1 MKFRRAIAL
10 FAVLGV
16 LLHAELIARHHVSSQ
31 EAFARDIGL
40 SLALSDICRADGGP
54 MQDRA
59 SGTSEADPVE
69 KKADCPPC
77 TGMMPAA
84 APPPAI
90 SLPIRCETVATMR
103 AAPFDAP
110 ARHRVT
116 TAWFPP
122 RGPPL
127 RA

>member
-1 MKFRRAIAL
+1 MKFRRAIAW

-31 EAFARDIGL
+31 EAFAQDHGFL
-40 SLALSDICRADGGP
+40 LALSDICRADSGA

-59 SGTSEADPVE
+59 SGASEADPVD

-77 TGMMPAA
+77 AGMMPAA
-84 APPPAI
+84 APPLVI
-90 SLPIRCETVATMR
+90 GLPFRCEPVATMR
-103 AAPFDAP
+103 AALFDAP

-122 RGPPL
+122 RGPPP